1 MLETGRRKQQVADWF
16 EAPLSF
22 LLDPANHR
30 RMSADFQGRIRHYFQ
45 IDWQDRRIWGATAA
59 MLVNLARRLEQA

>member
-1 MLETGRRKQQVADWF
+1 MADVF

-30 RMSADFQGRIRHYFQ
+30 LMSAEFQGATRQYWEIV
-45 IDWQDRRIWGATAA
+45 WQGRRIWGATAA
-59 MLVNLARRLEQA
+59 MIVNLARRMGTA